1 MLNISGDNVK
11 IWVNEHESSKGKWKS
26 YSISVSKKDES
37 GNWMNKPVKLYI
49 KKDIEVPEG
58 LKNGDL
64 IDFEGFPTLDAYR
77 DRDGQEHREIMIVAQ
92 KISFKRYD
100 ESFSE
105 TSDDIPFN

>member
-37 GNWMNKPVKLYI
+37 GNWLNKPVKLYI

-58 LKNGDL
+58 LKSGDR
-64 IDFEGFPTLDAYR
+64 IDFEGFPTLDIYR
-77 DRDGQEHREIMIVAQ
+77 GKDGQERREIMIVAQ
-92 KISFKRYD
+92 KINFKRYD
-100 ESFSE
+100 DSFE
-105 TSDDIPFN
+105 QLDEDLPF